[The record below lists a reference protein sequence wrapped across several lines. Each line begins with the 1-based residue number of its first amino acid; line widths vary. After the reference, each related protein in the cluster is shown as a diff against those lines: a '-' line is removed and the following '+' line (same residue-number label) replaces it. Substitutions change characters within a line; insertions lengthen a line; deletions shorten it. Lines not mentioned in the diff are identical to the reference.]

1 LQTAQ
6 VTTSEFCRSVEPDP
20 LRRETRRAQRGNKL
34 KGRERS
40 AIAPGF
46 VVADGSDQGLRLE
59 LPDARKIVCIFDA
72 FVTGALEDIVVHY
85 CESTS
90 PEP

>member
-1 LQTAQ
+1 
-6 VTTSEFCRSVEPDP
+6 
-20 LRRETRRAQRGNKL
+20 
-34 KGRERS
+34 
-40 AIAPGF
+40 
-46 VVADGSDQGLRLE
+46 VVADGSDQGLLLE
-59 LPDARKIVCIFDA
+59 LPDARKIVGIFDA